1 MAEAGPRPGRMPTSV
16 PSRQPISAKPML
28 ASVSALARPE
38 SRPTS
43 MSGSPV
49 AACAGCLRVPRILR
63 VTARIANT
71 GERSGATRQRMQGC
85 PA

>member
-43 MSGSPV
+43 MSDSPV
-49 AACAGCLRVPRILR
+49 GCGFGLRAARLPAARSARAGHC
-63 VTARIANT
+63 
-71 GERSGATRQRMQGC
+71 
-85 PA
+85 